1 MQKKLEIRE
10 IMKIKRIKSKD
21 MSTNSNPNND
31 GVSRREFLGTTLA
44 GSAALLAGGL
54 TALTP
59 RSTSAITASWIEAT
73 IPDLQ
78 ALMSSG
84 ALTSEQLTTNYLNQI
99 ASLNPLLHAVIET
112 NPDALAIATELDTE
126 RQSGH
131 LRGPLHGIPVLVK
144 DNLATDDN
152 MQTTAGSLA
161 LVGSTVPADSVVV
174 DRLRAAGAVILGKA
188 NLSEWANFRGNAPF
202 NGWSARGGALDGG
215 GPAKGFTR
223 DPYLLSFDPCGSS
236 SGSAAAPAA
245 NLCATAVG
253 TETDGSV
260 VCPSGN
266 NLVFGL
272 KPTVG
277 LVSQDGII
285 PIAHSQ
291 DTAGPMCRSVT
302 DVAIMLGVMQSP
314 FGPVSGQSV
323 PSDYTQ
329 FLTLGSLQGARIGI
343 DSRYFSFAY
352 GGENDLVKVARKGL
366 DAMQSLGAKLV
377 PTDTGNPFQQHSKF
391 YNDEFTVLLYEF
403 KVQIAQY
410 LAGLTNTS
418 MHTLADLIAFDI
430 AHCPEEMKY
439 FGQEVFEL
447 AQQTSGNLNDPA
459 YLSARADNL
468 MFART
473 NGIDAAL
480 KRDKLDAI
488 VAPTYSF
495 ASSLPAVAGYPNLSI
510 PVGLTPQG
518 KPAGLWMYSGFLK
531 EPKLLALAYDLE
543 QAIKPRTQPQFLGS
557 VPPEPPDAG
566 ICASLASA
574 VAMPQAQLVDGK
586 AQISRHLGTGKP
598 FNP

>member
-1 MQKKLEIRE
+1 
-10 IMKIKRIKSKD
+10 MKPRNISINFHANGD
-21 MSTNSNPNND
+21 A
-31 GVSRREFLGTTLA
+31 VSRREFLGTTLA
-44 GSAALLAGGL
+44 GSAAPFAGGL
-54 TALTP
+54 SWLVP
-59 RSTSAITASWIEAT
+59 RSTSASTANFIEAT
-73 IPDLQ
+73 IPQLQ

-84 ALTSEQLTTNYLNQI
+84 ALTSVELTTDYLNRI
-99 ASLNPLLHAVIET
+99 ATFNPLLHAVIET
-112 NPDALAIATELDTE
+112 NPDALKIAKKLDTE

-131 LRGPLHGIPVLVK
+131 LRGPLHGIPILVK
-144 DNLATDDN
+144 DNLATADK

-161 LVGSTVPADSVVV
+161 LVGSMVSSDSVVV
-174 DRLRAAGAVILGKA
+174 SRLRAAGAVILGKA

-202 NGWSARGGALDGG
+202 NGWSARGG
-215 GPAKGFTR
+215 FTR
-223 DPYLLSFDPCGSS
+223 DPYLVSFDPCGSS
-236 SGSAAAPAA
+236 SGSAVGSAT

-266 NLVFGL
+266 NLNVGL

-291 DTAGPMCRSVT
+291 DTAGPMCRTVT

-314 FGPVSGQSV
+314 FGPVSGHAV
-323 PSDYTQ
+323 PNDYTQ
-329 FLTLGSLQGARIGI
+329 FLKLGSLKGARIGI
-343 DSRYFSFAY
+343 DSRYFSHAY
-352 GGENDLVKVARKGL
+352 GGEQDLVKVAKAGL
-366 DAMQSLGAKLV
+366 DAMQSLGATLV
-377 PTDTGNPFQQHSKF
+377 PTDTGNPFQKNFKF
-391 YNDEFTVLLYEF
+391 YDDEFTVLLFEF

-410 LAGLTNTS
+410 LAGLSNTT

-430 AHCPEEMKY
+430 AHCEEEMKY
-439 FGQEVFEL
+439 FGQEVFQLSE
-447 AQQTSGNLNDPA
+447 QTSGNLNDPV

-468 MFART
+468 TFAQT

-480 KRDKLDAI
+480 KKDNLDAI

-510 PVGLTPQG
+510 PVGLTPEG
-518 KPAGLWMYSGFLK
+518 KPAGLWMYSGFLN

-566 ICASLASA
+566 ICATLTTAA
-574 VAMPQAQLVDGK
+574 APTLVNGR
-586 AQISRHLGTGKP
+586 AQISHHMGTGKP
-598 FNP
+598 LSP